1 MCFVKMIDISSS
13 KILEPKTILSMS
25 DIHYMNN
32 NGKILGLSNLKSV
45 HKVIFE
51 NGDMPKIDTIL
62 ITGDVINDVRDLE
75 DREFRK
81 NISSSLRNFTNGI
94 PTFISY
100 GNHDQMIKDT
110 MRKWTKADL
119 QKYRDFI
126 ASFRNIYSVENNE
139 LVSHEGF
146 NLTAYSPD
154 FDYYE
159 RFHEDTGY
167 FMNEF
172 ISTINP
178 SFDDKTYNILLT
190 HSSSPLL
197 ESLEDGK
204 LHTLENTDLV
214 LSGHMHNGVIP
225 FAKTYGLISSQSK
238 FFSKYTHGDMECYGT
253 LFVINGAVN
262 PILTFPVINNILG
275 PSVNIITLN
284 KGNEEVMRKR
294 LIKF

>member
-32 NGKILGLSNLKSV
+32 NGKILGLSNLKNV

-94 PTFISY
+94 PTFVSY
-100 GNHDQMIKDT
+100 GNHDQMTKDT

-146 NLTAYSPD
+146 NLTAYSLD

-167 FMNEF
+167 FMNDF

-225 FAKTYGLISSQSK
+225 FAKTYGLISPQSK
-238 FFSKYTHGDMECYGT
+238 FFPKYTHGDMECYGT

-262 PILTFPVINNILG
+262 PILTFPVTMTPL
-275 PSVNIITLN
+275 VF
-284 KGNEEVMRKR
+284 M
-294 LIKF
+294 

>member
-1 MCFVKMIDISSS
+1 MCFVKMIDISSP
-13 KILEPKTILSMS
+13 KIDEPKTILSIG
-25 DIHYMNN
+25 DIHYVNN
-32 NGKILGLSNLKSV
+32 NGRVLGLSNLDSV

-75 DREFRK
+75 DKNYRK
-81 NISSSLRNFTNGI
+81 NISSSLKSFTSGI
-94 PTFISY
+94 PTFVSY
-100 GNHDQMIKDT
+100 GNHDLMTKDSIG
-110 MRKWTKADL
+110 KWTKADL

-126 ASFRNIYSVENNE
+126 ASFRNIHSVENNE

-167 FMNEF
+167 YMNDF
-172 ISTINP
+172 ISTFNP

-190 HSSSPLL
+190 HTSSPLL

-204 LHTLENTDLV
+204 LHTLENIDLV

-225 FAKTYGLISSQSK
+225 FTKTYGLISPQFK
-238 FFSKYTHGDMECYGT
+238 FFPKYAHGDIECYDT
-253 LFVINGAVN
+253 LFVINGPVN
-262 PILTFPVINNILG
+262 PILSFPIVNNILG

-284 KGNEEVMRKR
+284 KGNEKVMRKR

>member
-13 KILEPKTILSMS
+13 KILEPKTILSMG

-62 ITGDVINDVRDLE
+62 ITGDVINNVRDLE

-94 PTFISY
+94 PTFVSY
-100 GNHDQMIKDT
+100 GNHDQMTKDT

-167 FMNEF
+167 FMNDF
-172 ISTINP
+172 ISTFNQ

-214 LSGHMHNGVIP
+214 LSGHNLFAKLLIAP
-225 FAKTYGLISSQSK
+225 FATSNCSLFIVVEVSNPIIMYTSPLATFVAIFLPLIS
-238 FFSKYTHGDMECYGT
+238 
-253 LFVINGAVN
+253 N
-262 PILTFPVINNILG
+262 LT
-275 PSVNIITLN
+275 S
-284 KGNEEVMRKR
+284 
-294 LIKF
+294 

>member
-1 MCFVKMIDISSS
+1 MCFVKMIDISSP
-13 KILEPKTILSMS
+13 KIDEPKTILSIG
-25 DIHYMNN
+25 DIHYVNN
-32 NGKILGLSNLKSV
+32 NGRVLGLSNLDSV
-45 HKVIFE
+45 YKVIFE

-75 DREFRK
+75 DKNYRK
-81 NISSSLRNFTNGI
+81 NISSSLRNFTYGI
-94 PTFISY
+94 PTFVSY
-100 GNHDQMIKDT
+100 GNHDLMTKDSIG
-110 MRKWTKADL
+110 KWTKADL

-126 ASFRNIYSVENNE
+126 ASFRNIHSVENNE

-167 FMNEF
+167 YMNDF
-172 ISTINP
+172 ISTFNP
-178 SFDDKTYNILLT
+178 LFDNKTYNILLT

-214 LSGHMHNGVIP
+214 VSGHMHNGVIP
-225 FAKTYGLISSQSK
+225 FTKTYGLISPQSK
-238 FFSKYTHGDMECYGT
+238 FFPKYAHGDIECYST
-253 LFVINGAVN
+253 LFVINGPVN
-262 PILTFPVINNILG
+262 PILSFPVVNNILG

-284 KGNEEVMRKR
+284 RGCEEVMRKR

>member
-51 NGDMPKIDTIL
+51 NGDMPKIDTTL

-75 DREFRK
+75 DKNYRK

-94 PTFISY
+94 PTFVSY
-100 GNHDQMIKDT
+100 GNHDQMTKDT

-126 ASFRNIYSVENNE
+126 ASFRNIYSLENNE

-167 FMNEF
+167 FMNDF
-172 ISTINP
+172 ISTFNP

-238 FFSKYTHGDMECYGT
+238 FFPKYTHGDMECYGT

>member
-1 MCFVKMIDISSS
+1 
-13 KILEPKTILSMS
+13 
-25 DIHYMNN
+25 MN
-32 NGKILGLSNLKSV
+32 
-45 HKVIFE
+45 
-51 NGDMPKIDTIL
+51 D
-62 ITGDVINDVRDLE
+62 
-75 DREFRK
+75 
-81 NISSSLRNFTNGI
+81 
-94 PTFISY
+94 
-100 GNHDQMIKDT
+100 
-110 MRKWTKADL
+110 
-119 QKYRDFI
+119 
-126 ASFRNIYSVENNE
+126 
-139 LVSHEGF
+139 
-146 NLTAYSPD
+146 
-154 FDYYE
+154 
-159 RFHEDTGY
+159 
-167 FMNEF
+167 F
-172 ISTINP
+172 ISTFNQ

-225 FAKTYGLISSQSK
+225 FAKTYGLISPQSK
-238 FFSKYTHGDMECYGT
+238 LFPKYTHGDMECYGT